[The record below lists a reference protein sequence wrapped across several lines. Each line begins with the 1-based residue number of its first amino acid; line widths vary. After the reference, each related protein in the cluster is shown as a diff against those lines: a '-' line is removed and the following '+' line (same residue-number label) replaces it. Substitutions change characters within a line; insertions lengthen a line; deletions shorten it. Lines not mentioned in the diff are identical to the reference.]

1 MTSALEIALP
11 LDERYPD
18 GVMLRRL
25 FWFLLGAIT
34 ALFGYGY
41 MRRQAAEAASR
52 LSTDDPL
59 DAFVD
64 TVLGLKDK
72 VVGMVTGERTMDAD
86 GSDLFS

>member
-1 MTSALEIALP
+1 
-11 LDERYPD
+11 
-18 GVMLRRL
+18 MLRRL

-41 MRRQAAEAASR
+41 MRRQAAQAASR

-72 VVGMVTGERTMDAD
+72 IVTMVKGGRSADSDA
-86 GSDLFS
+86 SDLFS

>member
-1 MTSALEIALP
+1 
-11 LDERYPD
+11 
-18 GVMLRRL
+18 MLRRL
-25 FWFLLGAIT
+25 FWFLLGAVT

-72 VVGMVTGERTMDAD
+72 VVAKVSGVRNADSDA
-86 GSDLFS
+86 SDLFS

>member
-1 MTSALEIALP
+1 
-11 LDERYPD
+11 
-18 GVMLRRL
+18 MLRRL

-41 MRRQAAEAASR
+41 MRRQAAQAASR

-72 VVGMVTGERTMDAD
+72 IVTMVNGGRSADSDA
-86 GSDLFS
+86 SDLFS